1 MSKEKEIN
9 EAKREEGVDT
19 AFINKETGDKG
30 TGKRRRRKP
39 KSSGSWKKKSTNAD
53 AWYNKFNQVNQAG
66 KVSFMYSVGDLLR
79 VSNRQRY
86 AQSGIIVFNTITG
99 PGPSGFNSKLD
110 ELVRLQYTELYS
122 QQTAATQIAGADLE
136 MYELALDEAFS
147 LYSEWKRVFGLLLS
161 YSPVN
166 KYTPRVIVEALG
178 YDFDELYKNKTKFE
192 NILDNFANSL
202 RAYFVPTGNDLYA
215 FHEEQFGRLYADSKS
230 TRAKMYAFRKSIYR
244 VWKDTTSEEGSM
256 LQTHAYNNGG
266 QLIGLSYIEAV
277 SKEIFQ
283 NMSQSESFNF
293 ISALLGKVLG
303 NNRYVLP
310 KLDPNYE
317 TVAVLDERKLAQ
329 IHNMMMIN
337 ELNFSNAQD
346 TLDITQSVGANSIIY
361 QPSATISPGDRPLD
375 NSYMYNIYNGNYVL
389 DTKEEQPSETE
400 VVHMTVYVPTV
411 SLAGS
416 DASQPVTITLD
427 SATCDYVTDA
437 TMWFYQYNY
446 DSGEKELKSTSFSTL
461 NTFNISTLVDKLK
474 VIDFEYAPQM
484 YFPVTSSDSLKNV
497 LRIYNLDN
505 PTAVSKEA
513 LQLMNNVRQ
522 YSLNSLSLPMKQ
534 SR

>member
-1 MSKEKEIN
+1 MSKNLTIN

-19 AFINKETGDKG
+19 AFINQETGGQKDRKR
-30 TGKRRRRKP
+30 KRRPRN
-39 KSSGSWKKKSTNAD
+39 GSWKKKSTNAD
-53 AWYNKFNQVNQAG
+53 SWYNKFNQVNQAG

-79 VSNRQRY
+79 ITNRQRY
-86 AQSGIIVFNTITG
+86 AQAGIIVFNTVTG

-136 MYELALDEAFS
+136 MYELAMDEAYS
-147 LYSEWKRVFGLLLS
+147 LYAEWKRIFGLLLS

-166 KYTPRVIVEALG
+166 KYTPKVIVEALG
-178 YDFDELYKNKTKFE
+178 YNFDELYKNKTKFE

-215 FHEEQFGRLYADSKS
+215 FHEEQFSRIYADCKS
-230 TRAKMYAFRKSIYR
+230 TRAKMYAFRKSVYR
-244 VWKDTTSEEGSM
+244 VWQDTTSEEGSM
-256 LQTHAYNNGG
+256 LQAKAYDNGG

-277 SKEIFQ
+277 AKEIFQ

-317 TVAVLDERKLAQ
+317 TVAVLDERKLMQ
-329 IHNMMMIN
+329 IHNMMMVN
-337 ELNFSNAQD
+337 ELRFSRAQD

-361 QPSATISPGDRPLD
+361 QPSATIAPGDRPLD
-375 NSYMYNIYNGNYVL
+375 NTYMYGVYNGNYVL
-389 DTKEEQPSETE
+389 DTNEEQPSETE
-400 VVHMTVYVPTV
+400 IVHMSVYVPTV
-411 SLAGS
+411 SITGS
-416 DASQPVTITLD
+416 AADQPITVTLD

-437 TMWFYQYNY
+437 TMWFYSY
-446 DSGEKELKSTSFSTL
+446 DGTNGEKVLKSESFSTL
-461 NTFNISTLVDKLK
+461 NTLNLIKLVDKLK

-484 YFPVTSSDSLKNV
+484 YFPITNADSLNNV
-497 LRIYNLDN
+497 IRIYNLDN

-534 SR
+534 TR